1 MSAAALSGSVP
12 ILAFLVSVISAGLSY
27 VVAGSKGHNPIAW
40 LVVGFFL
47 GPLGLIAAAGLA
59 DRKNHLL
66 LSVIARASDQIGEE
80 LERIEEGPA

>member
-27 VVAGSKGHNPIAW
+27 VVAGSKGHNPIVW

-47 GPLGLIAAAGLA
+47 GPLGL
-59 DRKNHLL
+59 
-66 LSVIARASDQIGEE
+66 IARASDQIGEE